1 MNAPVLGLVTIG
13 QTPRP
18 DLERVFGTAAPHAR
32 IRVAGALDGWSRAAV
47 ESISGRDGCALL
59 ARLSDGTAIEVPQA
73 SLYPLVIDRAALLTR
88 LGATA
93 IVVVCAGG
101 FPSVSAPVP
110 VLLPGRIV
118 PAVVG
123 ALARTRRIGIVLP
136 NQAQMPFALARWR
149 EAGFEARPTWVSP
162 VDEGVNFDRAA
173 GEMQDPSLELVVL
186 DCMGHDE
193 AFRERFASRCGRPVL
208 AAQTM
213 VARIAA
219 AMV

>member
-1 MNAPVLGLVTIG
+1 
-13 QTPRP
+13 
-18 DLERVFGTAAPHAR
+18 
-32 IRVAGALDGWSRAAV
+32 
-47 ESISGRDGCALL
+47 
-59 ARLSDGTAIEVPQA
+59 
-73 SLYPLVIDRAALLTR
+73 
-88 LGATA
+88 LGAAA

-101 FPSVSAPVP
+101 FPNISAPVP

-123 ALARTRRIGIVLP
+123 SLARTRRIGLVLP
-136 NQAQMPFALARWR
+136 NQAQVPFALARWR

-162 VDEGVNFDRAA
+162 VDEGGNFDRAV

-193 AFRERFASRCGRPVL
+193 AFRERFASRCGHPVL